1 MSSTIV
7 LVEFGFGLRP
17 LLKSSG
23 GGVVCTG
30 TGELSERERLRIG
43 RRSEF
48 GDESFSRGRLWWW
61 KCFGG
66 IAVLQRSGPYCCWD
80 LAKFY
85 KSQNLYKF
93 FYLLILGVIWCSIH
107 QMESVGVQS

>member
-30 TGELSERERLRIG
+30 TGSSIYYSGELSERERLRIG
-43 RRSEF
+43 RQSEF
-48 GDESFSRGRLWWW
+48 GDES
-61 KCFGG
+61 
-66 IAVLQRSGPYCCWD
+66 I
-80 LAKFY
+80 
-85 KSQNLYKF
+85 
-93 FYLLILGVIWCSIH
+93 
-107 QMESVGVQS
+107 